1 MYSVHMKKIFSIVI
15 AGFVLVCFLRCDR
28 METAVDTYT
37 KVKKDAQKKSQEAQ
51 EEAGSIVN
59 KKLKDKLG
67 PSDSGENEKEED
79 NKDKNQ

>member
-1 MYSVHMKKIFSIVI
+1 MYSLYMKKIFSIII
-15 AGFVLVCFLRCDR
+15 AGFVFVCFLGCDR

-37 KVKKDAQKKSQEAQ
+37 KVKKDVQKKSQEAAQ

-67 PSDSGENEKEED
+67 PGDSGENEKEGD
-79 NKDKNQ
+79 DKDKN

>member
-1 MYSVHMKKIFSIVI
+1 
-15 AGFVLVCFLRCDR
+15 

-37 KVKKDAQKKSQEAQ
+37 KVKKDAKQKAEQAQ

-67 PSDSGENEKEED
+67 PSDIGENEKEVD
-79 NKDKNQ
+79 DKDKN